1 MTNSFGLSK
10 EHEQVYSL
18 MRCPICMQYPI
29 VPKYLRVDETP
40 ISPKTPYP
48 EMDRSAIAECPK
60 CEHRWTVFSESQPGM
75 VRQKTKIMTV
85 QSNRLEKL
93 TDKNQSAASGIINF
107 TILETER
114 VEEFLGSEQRL
125 IDNSN
130 SSTNLTRKFT
140 ISKEWSQS
148 YTIEYENTTTRSRE
162 GGVDLQLFSFK
173 LGNLKLTTQS
183 NLKEKYSIS
192 ESSKQTYGE
201 EIVIQIP
208 PYTKLRVFFQWKR
221 LWQHGLIKFKDS
233 SSETE
238 FEVPFR
244 VVIGVT
250 FDQMQV
256 DEK

>member
-18 MRCPICMQYPI
+18 MRCPLCKQYPI
-29 VPKYLRVDETP
+29 VPKYFKIDETP
-40 ISPKTPYP
+40 IPPKTPYP
-48 EMDRSAIAECPK
+48 EMERSAIAECPK
-60 CEHRWTVFSESQPGM
+60 CKQRWAVFSESQPGM

-85 QSNRLEKL
+85 QSNKPGKVTEKKQP
-93 TDKNQSAASGIINF
+93 TVSGISSL

-125 IDNSN
+125 VDNSN
-130 SSTNLTRKFT
+130 SATKLTRKFT

-148 YTIEYENTTTRSRE
+148 YMIEYEKTTTR
-162 GGVDLQLFSFK
+162 GGESGLGLQLFNLN
-173 LGNLKLTTQS
+173 LGNLKLTAQN

-201 EIVIQIP
+201 EIVIEIP
-208 PYTKLRVFFQWKR
+208 PYTKLRIFFQWKR
-221 LWQHGLIKFKDS
+221 LWQHGLIKFKDRS
-233 SSETE
+233 GTE

>member
-1 MTNSFGLSK
+1 MNNSFGLSK

-18 MRCPICMQYPI
+18 MRCPLCGQYPI
-29 VPKYLRVDETP
+29 VPKYCNIDETP
-40 ISPKTPYP
+40 IPPKTSYP

-60 CEHRWTVFSESQPGM
+60 CEQRWAVFSESQPGM

-85 QSNRLEKL
+85 QSNKPEKL
-93 TDKNQSAASGIINF
+93 TEKKQPIASGIVSL

-130 SSTNLTRKFT
+130 SSTNLTRKFN

-148 YTIEYENTTTRSRE
+148 YTIEYENTTTHGGE
-162 GGVDLQLFSFK
+162 GGVGLQLFNLN
-173 LGNLKLTTQS
+173 LGNLKLTAQS

-192 ESSKQTYGE
+192 ETSKQTYGE

-221 LWQHGLIKFKDS
+221 LWQHGLIKFKDCN
-233 SSETE
+233 EAE
-238 FEVPFR
+238 YELPFR

>member
-1 MTNSFGLSK
+1 M
-10 EHEQVYSL
+10 
-18 MRCPICMQYPI
+18 
-29 VPKYLRVDETP
+29 PKYFKIDEAP
-40 ISPKTPYP
+40 IPQKTPYP

-60 CEHRWTVFSESQPGM
+60 CEQRWAVFSESQPGM

-85 QSNRLEKL
+85 QSNKPEKL
-93 TDKNQSAASGIINF
+93 TERKHSTASGIVSL

-148 YTIEYENTTTRSRE
+148 YTIEYENTTTRGGE
-162 GGVDLQLFSFK
+162 GGIGLQFFNFN
-173 LGNLKLTTQS
+173 LGNIKLTTQS

-208 PYTKLRVFFQWKR
+208 PHTKLRVFFQWKR
-221 LWQHGLIKFKDS
+221 LWQHGLIKLKDS
-233 SSETE
+233 NGSECE
-238 FEVPFR
+238 LPFR

>member
-10 EHEQVYSL
+10 EHEQVYSW
-18 MRCPICMQYPI
+18 MRCPLCREYPI
-29 VPKYLRVDETP
+29 VPKYFKIDGTP
-40 ISPKTPYP
+40 IPPKTPYP
-48 EMDRSAIAECPK
+48 EMECSAIAECPK
-60 CEHRWTVFSESQPGM
+60 CKQRWAVFSESQPGM

-85 QSNRLEKL
+85 QSNNPENL
-93 TDKNQSAASGIINF
+93 TEIKQPTASGISSL

-125 IDNSN
+125 IDSSN
-130 SSTNLTRKFT
+130 SATNLTRKFT

-148 YTIEYENTTTRSRE
+148 YVIEEENTKTRGGE
-162 GGVDLQLFSFK
+162 GGVGLQIFNVNLGNFK
-173 LGNLKLTTQS
+173 LTAQS

-192 ESSKQTYGE
+192 ENSKQTYGE

-221 LWQHGLIKFKDS
+221 LWQHGLIKFQDPS
-233 SSETE
+233 GAQ

>member
-10 EHEQVYSL
+10 EHEQFYSL
-18 MRCPICMQYPI
+18 MRCPLCKQYPI
-29 VPKYLRVDETP
+29 VPKYLTIDEIP
-40 ISPKTPYP
+40 ISSKTPYT
-48 EMDRSAIAECPK
+48 EMNRSAIAECPK
-60 CEHRWTVFSESQPGM
+60 CEQRWAVFSESQPGM

-85 QSNRLEKL
+85 QSNNPEKPLENK
-93 TDKNQSAASGIINF
+93 QPIASGLASL

-114 VEEFLGSEQRL
+114 VEEFLGAEQRL

-130 SSTNLTRKFT
+130 SATNLTRKFT

-148 YTIEYENTTTRSRE
+148 YTIEYENTTNRSGE
-162 GGVDLQLFSFK
+162 GSVGLQLLNFN
-173 LGNLKLTTQS
+173 LGNLKLTAQNS
-183 NLKEKYSIS
+183 LKEKYSIS

-201 EIVIQIP
+201 EIVIEIP
-208 PYTKLRVFFQWKR
+208 PHTKLRVFFQWKR
-221 LWQHGLIKFKDS
+221 LWQSGLIKFKDRHGA
-233 SSETE
+233 E

-244 VVIGVT
+244 VVLGVT

>member
-18 MRCPICMQYPI
+18 MRCPLCRHYPI
-29 VPKYLRVDETP
+29 VPKYFKSDEAP
-40 ISPKTPYP
+40 IDRKTPYP
-48 EMDRSAIAECPK
+48 AMDRSAIAECPK
-60 CEHRWTVFSESQPGM
+60 CEQRWAVFSESQPGM

-85 QSNRLEKL
+85 QSNTPEKL
-93 TDKNQSAASGIINF
+93 TGKKHSTASGIASS

-140 ISKEWSQS
+140 ITKEWSQS
-148 YTIEYENTTTRSRE
+148 YTIEYENATTRGGE
-162 GGVDLQLFSFK
+162 GGVGLQLFNLN

-221 LWQHGLIKFKDS
+221 LWQHGLIRFNDRNGA
-233 SSETE
+233 E

-244 VVIGVT
+244 VVVGVT

>member
-18 MRCPICMQYPI
+18 MRCPLCRQYPI
-29 VPKYLRVDETP
+29 VPKYFKIDETP
-40 ISPKTPYP
+40 ISSKTPYP
-48 EMDRSAIAECPK
+48 EMERSAIAECPK
-60 CEHRWTVFSESQPGM
+60 CEQRWAIFSESQPGM

-85 QSNRLEKL
+85 KSNKP
-93 TDKNQSAASGIINF
+93 DKSMGRNQSTVSGIVGL
-107 TILETER
+107 TISETER
-114 VEEFLGSEQRL
+114 VEEFLGSEERL
-125 IDNSN
+125 VDNSK

-148 YTIEYENTTTRSRE
+148 YTIEYENTVTRGGE
-162 GGVDLQLFSFK
+162 GGFGLQFFNLN
-173 LGNLKLTTQS
+173 LGNIKLTAQT
-183 NLKEKYSIS
+183 NLKEKYSVS
-192 ESSKQTYGE
+192 DTSKQTYGE

-208 PYTKLRVFFQWKR
+208 PHTKLRVFFQWKR
-221 LWQHGLIKFKDS
+221 LWQHGLIKFQDS
-233 SSETE
+233 NSIAYEL
-238 FEVPFR
+238 PFR